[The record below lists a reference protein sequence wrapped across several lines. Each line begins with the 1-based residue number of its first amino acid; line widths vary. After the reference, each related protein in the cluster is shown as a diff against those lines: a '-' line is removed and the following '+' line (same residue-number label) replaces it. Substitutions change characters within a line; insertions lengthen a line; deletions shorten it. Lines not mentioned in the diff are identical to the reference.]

1 VRSLGGKPCKLVLSN
16 RAPCT
21 PNDQGRQPRASHLG
35 FGRATPCCC
44 TPVLC
49 LAVGTSVAAA
59 APAAAAATAAAAVAA
74 LSSVSVIV
82 LAVMTV
88 TAATAAAVSAAGA
101 ALRTDRRGR
110 YRSGPFR
117 ACAG

>member
-1 VRSLGGKPCKLVLSN
+1 LGSKPCKLVLPI

-21 PNDQGRQPRASHLG
+21 PNDQGRQPWASHLG
-35 FGRATPCCC
+35 FWRATPCCC
-44 TPVLC
+44 TPALG
-49 LAVGTSVAAA
+49 LAVGTSIAAA
-59 APAAAAATAAAAVAA
+59 APAAAAAAATAAAAVAA

-88 TAATAAAVSAAGA
+88 TAATAAAVAAAGA